1 MKKFNLGSKV
11 VVSDPC
17 YEIPTWCHAV
27 VEDVLPGTYVG
38 EIVMSDEGA
47 WGNRVAS
54 LKAIHEEHHLTS
66 HRIKWENHP
75 ATIGV
80 DSGQCGIFNF
90 DQYRDDKQSDSYDI
104 ELMFS
109 GDWSSKPGDDWY
121 QRMCTLTNSDE
132 EYGVTPDGIVSCTGF
147 GDGAYT
153 LMVGKIDDNIVGFEI
168 IYINPEDEEDDGMD
182 EEDGD

>member
-27 VEDVLPGTYVG
+27 VEGVLPGTYIG
-38 EIVMSDEGA
+38 EINTSDEGV
-47 WGNRVAS
+47 WGTRVAN
-54 LKAIHEEHHLTS
+54 LKAIHEDHHLTK
-66 HRIKWENHP
+66 HKIKWEQHP
-75 ATIGV
+75 NTIGV

-90 DQYRDDKQSDSYDI
+90 DQYRDDKQSESYDI

-109 GDWSSKPGDDWY
+109 GDWSDKPGDDWY
-121 QRMCTLTNSDE
+121 QRMCTLTNSEDS
-132 EYGVTPDGIVSCTGF
+132 YGVTPDGIVSCTGF

-153 LMVGKIDDNIVGFEI
+153 LMVGKVNDVIVAFEI
-168 IYINPEDEEDDGMD
+168 EFITEDDDMDEDEDD
-182 EEDGD
+182 E